1 MYSVGYNVQMKN
13 KISHQGIARAA
24 KYAKKATDSGAAS
37 KVALDR
43 GKNLELAG
51 LLSADGSV
59 QKIHPD
65 ERRSVR
71 RSFSD

>member
-1 MYSVGYNVQMKN
+1 LYSVGYNVFMKN

-24 KYAKKATDSGAAS
+24 KYAKKAVDSGDKP
-37 KVALDR
+37 KVALER

-59 QKIHPD
+59 QRIHPD
-65 ERRSVR
+65 ERRSIR

>member
-1 MYSVGYNVQMKN
+1 MKN

-24 KYAKKATDSGAAS
+24 KYANKAVASGDKA
-37 KVALDR
+37 KVALER

-51 LLSADGSV
+51 LLAADGSV
-59 QKIHPD
+59 QRVHPN
-65 ERRSVR
+65 ERRSIR